1 MFNQSITCSTFNQ
14 MSFQIHFKNSE
25 IKNTT
30 LEILD
35 TVRRVGAKGFLVGGC
50 IRDALLDIPAK
61 DIDIEVYGLELK
73 KLEFILK
80 EKFLLNYVGKN
91 FGVLKIRNLPIDVSI
106 PRKEKKIG
114 LGYKGFEIETDPHF
128 KPKEAC
134 ARRDF
139 TINAILY
146 DPLNETFIDP
156 FDGIKD
162 LKNKILRHTT
172 EKFSEDPLRVLRAM
186 QFIARFSFQIASES
200 LKLCQ
205 QISIENLSRERIF
218 EEWKKLLLKG
228 KKISLGL
235 DFLKQSTWLRYFP
248 ELEDLS
254 GCKQYKEW
262 HPEGDVFVHTS
273 LCLDAFVEERD
284 FCKDEKENLIVGLG
298 VLCHDFGKPAT
309 SQIQPDGRITAH
321 KHDIMG
327 VNPTLSFLDR
337 LTNQKEILKGVELLV
352 RYHMIPDQF
361 FKQQVSDA
369 AILRLSNK
377 VGSIRRLLRVCKAD
391 KNGRGEPYNPHYPT
405 GEWLLEK
412 AEILKVTKSPIPPLL
427 KGRHLIK
434 EGLAPNKKFGNLLE
448 IAYQA
453 QINGEICTVKEA
465 IKFLKEKNL
474 L

>member
-1 MFNQSITCSTFNQ
+1 
-14 MSFQIHFKNSE
+14 
-25 IKNTT
+25 
-30 LEILD
+30 
-35 TVRRVGAKGFLVGGC
+35 
-50 IRDALLDIPAK
+50 
-61 DIDIEVYGLELK
+61 
-73 KLEFILK
+73 
-80 EKFLLNYVGKN
+80 
-91 FGVLKIRNLPIDVSI
+91 
-106 PRKEKKIG
+106 
-114 LGYKGFEIETDPHF
+114 
-128 KPKEAC
+128 
-134 ARRDF
+134 
-139 TINAILY
+139 
-146 DPLNETFIDP
+146 
-156 FDGIKD
+156 
-162 LKNKILRHTT
+162 
-172 EKFSEDPLRVLRAM
+172 M

-327 VNPTLSFLDR
+327 VKPTLSFLDR

-412 AEILKVTKSPIPPLL
+412 AEVLKVTKSPIPPLL

-434 EGLAPNKKFGNLLE
+434 EGLAPNKKFSNLLE